1 MKRRYLS
8 LLCAAAMLLGGCSG
22 RIASAQPPQGT
33 TAPVTEGARGGLKT
47 GLSIMASTAGSRDA
61 APGSEGSAQ
70 TLMTMVAL
78 TLDESGT
85 IDQCIIDG
93 LQADIRFDESGALLS
108 DPETQFLS
116 KNALGE
122 AYGMK
127 KASGIGREWNEQ
139 AAAFAEY
146 VRGRTLEDVR
156 SIALGEG
163 GRPSDA
169 ELTASVT
176 ISVNDFI
183 SGIEAAA
190 ASAADLGA
198 QKGDVLRLASLA
210 GISGSAD
217 GKGTF
222 EGSVAAVTFHGDAVS
237 SCVFDAVQTVV
248 EFDPSGRITSD
259 AAAGVYSKNQ
269 LGRDYGMHAASAI
282 GKDWNEQAAAF
293 AAFARGKT
301 ANEIAGIQTDPDGR
315 PSGAE
320 LRASVTIRVGDFQR
334 LIAKAAQA

>member
-127 KASGIGREWNEQ
+127 KASGFGREWSEQ

-176 ISVNDFI
+176 VSVNDFI

-190 ASAADLGA
+190 ASAAGRGA
-198 QKGDVLRLASLA
+198 RTS
-210 GISGSAD
+210 SWSARAWF
-217 GKGTF
+217 TP
-222 EGSVAAVTFHGDAVS
+222 ARS
-237 SCVFDAVQTVV
+237 SMWKWM
-248 EFDPSGRITSD
+248 SGRPPC
-259 AAAGVYSKNQ
+259 
-269 LGRDYGMHAASAI
+269 ASACPATT
-282 GKDWNEQAAAF
+282 AAP
-293 AAFARGKT
+293 AATPAATPWPPPSPRAR
-301 ANEIAGIQTDPDGR
+301 PR
-315 PSGAE
+315 
-320 LRASVTIRVGDFQR
+320 
-334 LIAKAAQA
+334 